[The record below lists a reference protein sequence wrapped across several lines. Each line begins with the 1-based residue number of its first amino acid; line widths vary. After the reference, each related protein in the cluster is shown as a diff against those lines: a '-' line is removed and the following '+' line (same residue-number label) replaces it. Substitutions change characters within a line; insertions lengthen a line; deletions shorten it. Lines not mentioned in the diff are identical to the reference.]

1 MEFSLDP
8 KKQAIEICF
17 SPKIVRNNTSP
28 LSLNQSQA
36 KVSESHKDLGLI
48 LDTKL
53 KFNEHLEDIIN
64 KYNRIIGSIK
74 KSLIL
79 FNLIRIWPEK
89 LLFWGSHVSSVR
101 SHLDYADIIYDESD
115 NEFFKEF

>member
-1 MEFSLDP
+1 MEFSTDP
-8 KKQAIEICF
+8 KKQATEICF

-36 KVSESHKDLGLI
+36 KISESHNDLGLI

-74 KSLIL
+74 KLSLIL
-79 FNLIRIWPEK
+79 FNLRRI
-89 LLFWGSHVSSVR
+89 
-101 SHLDYADIIYDESD
+101 
-115 NEFFKEF
+115 

>member
-1 MEFSLDP
+1 MEFSTDH
-8 KKQAIEICF
+8 KKQATEICF

-36 KVSESHKDLGLI
+36 KISESHNDLGLI

-74 KSLIL
+74 KLSLIL
-79 FNLIRIWPEK
+79 FNLRRI
-89 LLFWGSHVSSVR
+89 
-101 SHLDYADIIYDESD
+101 
-115 NEFFKEF
+115 